1 MTPLAGILMRETELV
16 SRFILIL
23 KQEQEALKSG
33 KSDPLAEINGKK
45 INLVDQLNQ
54 LGANRSQL
62 TGLPGLTSDQASMT
76 TWLAQHPQ
84 EKKSATLWQVLI
96 DLAREA
102 KELHELNGQLISIHL
117 KQTSDALAVLTQ
129 HQQEHTLYGSNGQ
142 SSLFTGSRIVDSA

>member
-1 MTPLAGILMRETELV
+1 MTPLAGVLTRETELV

-33 KSDPLAEINGKK
+33 KPEALAEINGEK

-62 TGLPGLTSDQASMT
+62 TGLPGAPSDQTSMT
-76 TWLAQHPQ
+76 AWLAQHPQ
-84 EKKSATLWQVLI
+84 EKKSAALWHALI

-102 KELHELNGQLISIHL
+102 KELHELNGQLIGIHL
-117 KQTSDALAVLTQ
+117 KQTSAALAVLTQ
-129 HQQEHTLYGSNGQ
+129 RQQEHTLYGSNGQ